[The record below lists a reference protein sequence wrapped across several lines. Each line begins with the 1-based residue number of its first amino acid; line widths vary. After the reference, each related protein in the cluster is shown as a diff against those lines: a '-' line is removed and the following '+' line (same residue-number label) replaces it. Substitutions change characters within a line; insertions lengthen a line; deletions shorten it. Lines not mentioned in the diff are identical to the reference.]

1 MIRQSHTNSG
11 FIAPKTITTM
21 RSPSESLG
29 LGILA
34 ICINVSLMIIKIGVG
49 VVGNSYA
56 LIADGIESASDIFSS
71 VITWAGFRWSLKP
84 ADEDHP
90 YGHGKIDALT
100 GMFSGGALFA
110 AAAFIAYQSILE
122 IRTPHHSPA
131 WFTLPVLIGVI
142 VVKELLSRRVFA
154 AADTFDSN
162 ALKGDAWHHRSDAI
176 TSAAAA
182 IGITIALIGGK
193 GWEMA
198 DDWGALAACSV
209 IVTNAFLIVKR
220 SVYDATDRAVS
231 PLVVDSIRAAA
242 ADQPGVQR
250 IEKCLVRKSGADLF
264 VELHVEVD
272 PSVTILEGHRLGH
285 QVKAALIA
293 GNPRIQDV
301 IVHLEP
307 ADGTLVAVPHS
318 IDERRQKS

>member
-1 MIRQSHTNSG
+1 MMSNSG
-11 FIAPKTITTM
+11 VIASKTITAM
-21 RSPSESLG
+21 RSPSESLR

-90 YGHGKIDALT
+90 YGHGKIDALA
-100 GMFSGGALFA
+100 GMFSGGSLFA

-122 IRTPHHSPA
+122 IRTPHHAPA

-142 VVKELLSRRVFA
+142 VVKEFLSRRVFA
-154 AADTFDSN
+154 AADTFDSS

-220 SVYDATDRAVS
+220 SVYDATDAAVS
-231 PLVVDSIRAAA
+231 SLVVDSIRAVAA
-242 ADQPGVQR
+242 NQPGVER

-272 PSVTILEGHRLGH
+272 PSVTIREGHRLGH

-293 GNPRIQDV
+293 ANPRIQDV

-307 ADGTLVAVPHS
+307 ASRTLAAVANS
-318 IDERRQKS
+318 IDDLGQKS

>member
-1 MIRQSHTNSG
+1 
-11 FIAPKTITTM
+11 M
-21 RSPSESLG
+21 RSAAEALS

-34 ICINVSLMIIKIGVG
+34 LCINLALMLVKIGVG
-49 VVGNSYA
+49 VIGNSYA

-71 VITWAGFRWSLKP
+71 VVTWAGFHWSLKP

-100 GMFSGGALFA
+100 GMFSGGVLFA

-131 WFTLPVLIGVI
+131 WFTLPVLTGVI
-142 VVKELLSRRVFA
+142 VVNELLSRRVFA
-154 AADTFDSN
+154 AADAFDSN

-182 IGITIALIGGK
+182 VGITIALIGGK

-209 IVTNAFLIVKR
+209 ILTNAFRIVKS
-220 SVYDATDRAVS
+220 SVYDATDHHSTDCRPGDARPQQEKPRRARPGRTPGTHDIALHNWVRRR
-231 PLVVDSIRAAA
+231 LCRWRRIR
-242 ADQPGVQR
+242 
-250 IEKCLVRKSGADLF
+250 S
-264 VELHVEVD
+264 
-272 PSVTILEGHRLGH
+272 
-285 QVKAALIA
+285 
-293 GNPRIQDV
+293 
-301 IVHLEP
+301 
-307 ADGTLVAVPHS
+307 
-318 IDERRQKS
+318 